1 MTASALPLSEAAS
14 VPALLRRW
22 APALFVLPLTLA
34 LLLAFVWPLLEGAV
48 NSFHPFTRAGIDK
61 TTWTLANYAALFD
74 SYYFGI
80 LLRTVRISL
89 IVTAVTA
96 LLAYPVAIYIAE
108 LRPRAQALM
117 LLVYMAPW
125 LVNVVVK
132 AFGWS
137 LILSTS
143 GVINQSLRALGLIDA
158 PLRLML
164 NETGVVIGLVH
175 GHFIFVLLPVW
186 AALSALD
193 PNLRW
198 AAGTLGAKPWQIFWK
213 VTLPLTLPALFAG
226 LIINFTMNMTAF
238 ATPALLGG
246 ARARVVSYLAY
257 EVNLVDLNWP
267 LGSAMAV
274 ALLAITSLLVWFS
287 QRIAS
292 SGKRR
297 VVFEG
302 AR

>member
-1 MTASALPLSEAAS
+1 MSHAKGAPAAPVS
-14 VPALLRRW
+14 WRRW
-22 APALFVLPLTLA
+22 APTIFVLPLGLM
-34 LLLAFVWPLLEGAV
+34 LLGAFVWPLLEGV
-48 NSFHPFTRAGIDK
+48 INSFHPHTRTGID
-61 TTWTLANYAALFD
+61 TTAWTLANYRALVD
-74 SYYFGI
+74 PYYFGV
-80 LLRTVRISL
+80 LLRTLRVSL
-89 IVTAVTA
+89 IVTLVTGC
-96 LLAYPVAIYIAE
+96 LAYPVAIYIAR
-108 LRPRAQALM
+108 LQPRAQALM

-137 LILSTS
+137 LLLSS
-143 GVINQSLRALGLIDA
+143 NGVINQVLKALGLIDT

-175 GHFIFVLLPVW
+175 GHFIFVLLPLW

-198 AAGTLGAKPWQIFWK
+198 AAATLGARPWQIFSR
-213 VTLPLTLPALFAG
+213 VVVPLTLPALFAG

-274 ALLAITSLLVWFS
+274 GLLAVTLALIWLS
-287 QRIAS
+287 QRVTA

-297 VVFEG
+297 VMFEG
-302 AR
+302 AA

>member
-1 MTASALPLSEAAS
+1 VSALSLSEAAPS
-14 VPALLRRW
+14 SSLLRRW
-22 APALFVLPLTLA
+22 APALFVLPLCLA
-34 LLLAFVWPLLEGAV
+34 LAGAFVWPLLEGIV
-48 NSFHPFTRAGIDK
+48 NSFHPFTRAGIDT
-61 TTWTLANYAALFD
+61 TTWTLANYAKLYD
-74 SYYFGI
+74 SYYLGI
-80 LLRTVRISL
+80 LIRTIRISL
-89 IVTAVTA
+89 IVSAITA
-96 LLAYPVAIYIAE
+96 LLAYPVAIYIAS
-108 LRPRAQALM
+108 LGGRAQALM

-137 LILSTS
+137 LILASN
-143 GVINQSLRALGLIDA
+143 GVLNQALRALGLIDA

-175 GHFIFVLLPVW
+175 GHFIFVLLPLW
-186 AALSALD
+186 AALCALD

-198 AAGTLGAKPWQIFWK
+198 AAGTLGARSWQIFRR
-213 VTLPLTLPALFAG
+213 VTLPLTLPALSAG

-246 ARARVVSYLAY
+246 ARARVVAYLAY

-274 ALLAITSLLVWFS
+274 ALLIITCALVWLS
-287 QRIAS
+287 QRVAA

>member
-1 MTASALPLSEAAS
+1 MTASALPLSEAGPGIATW
-14 VPALLRRW
+14 RRW
-22 APALFVLPLTLA
+22 APAIFVLPLSLV
-34 LLLAFVWPLLEGAV
+34 LVGAFVWPLLDGAI
-48 NSFHPFTRAGIDK
+48 NSLHPHTRTGIDR
-61 TTWTLANYAALFD
+61 TVWTLENYQKLID
-74 SYYFGI
+74 PYYFGV
-80 LLRTVRISL
+80 LLRTLRVSL
-89 IVTAVTA
+89 ITTLVTACLT
-96 LLAYPVAIYIAE
+96 YPVAIYIE
-108 LRPRAQALM
+108 QLKPRAQAVM
-117 LLVYMAPW
+117 LLIYMAPW

-137 LILSTS
+137 LLLSS
-143 GVINQSLRALGLIDA
+143 NGVINQTLRALGLIDS

-164 NETGVVIGLVH
+164 NETGILIGLVH

-198 AAGTLGAKPWQIFWK
+198 AAATLGARPWHIFWR

-226 LIINFTMNMTAF
+226 LMINFTMNMTAF

-274 ALLAITSLLVWFS
+274 VLLVITLGLVWLS
-287 QRIAS
+287 QRAAA

-302 AR
+302 AA

>member
-1 MTASALPLSEAAS
+1 VSALPLTEATP
-14 VPALLRRW
+14 PAALPWRRW
-22 APALFVLPLTLA
+22 APAIFVLPLGLM
-34 LLLAFVWPLLEGAV
+34 LLGAFVWPLAESVL
-48 NSFHPFTRAGIDK
+48 NSFHPNTRAGID
-61 TTWTLANYAALFD
+61 TTKWTLANYAALVD
-74 SYYFGI
+74 PYYFGV
-80 LLRTVRISL
+80 LLRTLRISL
-89 IVTAVTA
+89 IVTLVTGG
-96 LLAYPVAIYIAE
+96 LAYPVAIYIAS
-108 LRPRAQALM
+108 LRPRGQALM

-137 LILSTS
+137 LILASN
-143 GVINQSLRALGLIDA
+143 GVINQALRALGVIDT

-175 GHFIFVLLPVW
+175 GHFIFVLLPLW

-193 PNLRW
+193 SNVRW
-198 AAGTLGAKPWQIFWK
+198 AAATLGARPWQIFSR
-213 VTLPLTLPALFAG
+213 VVVPLTLPALLAG

-274 ALLAITSLLVWFS
+274 GLLAVTMVLIWLS
-287 QRIAS
+287 QRVTA

-302 AR
+302 AT

>member
-1 MTASALPLSEAAS
+1 M
-14 VPALLRRW
+14 LRRW
-22 APALFVLPLTLA
+22 APALFVLPLCLA
-34 LLLAFVWPLLEGAV
+34 LTVAFVWPLVESV
-48 NSFHPFTRAGIDK
+48 INSFHPFTRAGIDTK
-61 TTWTLANYAALFD
+61 VWTLANYAKLAD
-74 SYYFGI
+74 SYYLGI
-80 LLRTVRISL
+80 LLRTVRVSL

-96 LLAYPVAIYIAE
+96 VLAYPVAIYIAS
-108 LRPRAQALM
+108 LQGRGQALM

-137 LILSTS
+137 LILASN
-143 GVINQSLRALGLIDA
+143 GIINQALKGLGLIDT
-158 PLRLML
+158 PVRLML
-164 NETGVVIGLVH
+164 NETGIVIGLIH

-186 AALSALD
+186 AALCALD

-198 AAGTLGAKPWQIFWK
+198 AAGTLGARSWQIFRR

-246 ARARVVSYLAY
+246 ARARVVAFLAY

-274 ALLAITSLLVWFS
+274 ALLVITCALVILS
-287 QRIAS
+287 QRVAA

>member
-1 MTASALPLSEAAS
+1 MSALSLREAA
-14 VPALLRRW
+14 PAAPLLRRW
-22 APALFVLPLTLA
+22 APALFVLPLCLA
-34 LLLAFVWPLLEGAV
+34 LGFAFIWPLLESMV
-48 NSFHPFTRAGIDK
+48 NSFHPFTRAGIDMS
-61 TTWTLANYAALFD
+61 TWTLANYAKLLD
-74 SYYFGI
+74 SYYLGI
-80 LLRTVRISL
+80 LLRTVRVSL
-89 IVTAVTA
+89 IVTGFTA
-96 LLAYPVAIYIAE
+96 LLCYPVALYIAS
-108 LRPRAQALM
+108 LQPRAQAIM

-137 LILSTS
+137 LILASN
-143 GVINQSLRALGLIDA
+143 GVINQALKALGLIDT

-164 NETGVVIGLVH
+164 NETGIVIGLVH

-186 AALSALD
+186 AALCALD
-193 PNLRW
+193 PNLKW
-198 AAGTLGAKPWQIFWK
+198 AAGTLGARSWQIFRR

-246 ARARVVSYLAY
+246 ARARVVAYLAY

-274 ALLAITSLLVWFS
+274 ALLIITCTLVWLS
-287 QRIAS
+287 QRVAA

-297 VVFEG
+297 IMFEG
-302 AR
+302 AQ

>member
-1 MTASALPLSEAAS
+1 MTASALPLSDAA
-14 VPALLRRW
+14 PARPSLRRW
-22 APALFVLPLTLA
+22 APALFVLPLTVA
-34 LLLAFVWPLLEGAV
+34 LVAAFVWPLLEGAV
-48 NSFHPFTRAGIDK
+48 NSFHPFTRAGID
-61 TTWTLANYAALFD
+61 TSTWTLANYAALFD
-74 SYYFGI
+74 SYYAGI

-96 LLAYPVAIYIAE
+96 LLAYPVAIYIAG
-108 LRPRAQALM
+108 LGGRAQAIM
-117 LLVYMAPW
+117 LLIYMAPW

-137 LILSTS
+137 LILGTG
-143 GVINQSLRALGLIDA
+143 GVINQGLRAMGVIDA

-175 GHFIFVLLPVW
+175 GHFIFVLLPLW
-186 AALSALD
+186 AALTALD

-198 AAGTLGAKPWQIFWK
+198 AAGTLGARPWQIFRK
-213 VTLPLTLPALFAG
+213 ITLPLTLPALFAG

-246 ARARVVSYLAY
+246 ARARVVSFLAY

-267 LGSAMAV
+267 LGSAMAM
-274 ALLAITSLLVWFS
+274 ALLAITSLLVWLS
-287 QRIAS
+287 QRVAA

-297 VVFEG
+297 IVFEG

>member
-1 MTASALPLSEAAS
+1 MSALSLSEATA
-14 VPALLRRW
+14 PPQPLRRW
-22 APALFVLPLTLA
+22 APALFVLPLCLA
-34 LLLAFVWPLLEGAV
+34 LAGAFVWPLLEGIV
-48 NSFHPFTRAGIDK
+48 NSFHPFTRAGID
-61 TTWTLANYAALFD
+61 TSTWTLANYAKLPD
-74 SYYFGI
+74 SYYLGI
-80 LLRTVRISL
+80 LLRTIRISL
-89 IVTAVTA
+89 IVSAVTA
-96 LLAYPVAIYIAE
+96 LLAYPVAIYIAS
-108 LRPRAQALM
+108 LGGRAQALM

-137 LILSTS
+137 LILASN
-143 GVINQSLRALGLIDA
+143 GVLNQGLKALGLIDA

-164 NETGVVIGLVH
+164 NETGVVIGLIH
-175 GHFIFVLLPVW
+175 GHFIFVLLPLW
-186 AALSALD
+186 AALCALD

-198 AAGTLGAKPWQIFWK
+198 AAGTLGARSWQIFRRI
-213 VTLPLTLPALFAG
+213 TLPLTLPALFAG

-246 ARARVVSYLAY
+246 ARARVVAYLAY

-274 ALLAITSLLVWFS
+274 ALLVITCALVWLS
-287 QRIAS
+287 QRVAA

>member
-1 MTASALPLSEAAS
+1 MSALSLNEA
-14 VPALLRRW
+14 PAAPPILRRW
-22 APALFVLPLTLA
+22 APALFVLPLCLMLA
-34 LLLAFVWPLLEGAV
+34 GAFVWPLLEGIV
-48 NSFHPFTRAGIDK
+48 NSFHPFTRAGIDT
-61 TTWTLANYAALFD
+61 TTWTLANYAKLPD
-74 SYYFGI
+74 TYYLGI
-80 LLRTVRISL
+80 LLRTIRISL
-89 IVTAVTA
+89 IVSAITA
-96 LLAYPVAIYIAE
+96 LLAYPVAIYIAS
-108 LRPRAQALM
+108 LGGRAQALM

-137 LILSTS
+137 LILASN
-143 GVINQSLRALGLIDA
+143 GVLNQALKALGIIDT

-175 GHFIFVLLPVW
+175 GHFIFVLLPLW
-186 AALSALD
+186 AALCALD

-198 AAGTLGAKPWQIFWK
+198 AAGTLGARSWQIFRR
-213 VTLPLTLPALFAG
+213 VTLPLTMPALFAG

-246 ARARVVSYLAY
+246 ARARVVAYLAY

-274 ALLAITSLLVWFS
+274 ALLIITCALVWLS
-287 QRIAS
+287 QRVAA

>member
-1 MTASALPLSEAAS
+1 MSTLSLARAAPPVTAPW
-14 VPALLRRW
+14 RRW
-22 APALFVLPLTLA
+22 APAIFVAPLALTL
-34 LLLAFVWPLLEGAV
+34 LATFVWPLLQGMV
-48 NSFHPFTRAGIDK
+48 NSFHPNTRTGID
-61 TTWTLANYAALFD
+61 TASWTLANYYALFD
-74 SYYFGI
+74 SYYFGV
-80 LLRTVRISL
+80 LVRTLRISL
-89 IVTAVTA
+89 IVTIVTGC
-96 LLAYPVAIYIAE
+96 LAYPVAIYISR

-137 LILSTS
+137 LLLSS
-143 GVINQSLRALGLIDA
+143 NGVINQALRAMGLIDA

-175 GHFIFVLLPVW
+175 GHFVFVLLPLW

-193 PNLRW
+193 ANLHW
-198 AAGTLGAKPWQIFWK
+198 AAATLGAKPWQIFYR
-213 VTLPLTLPALFAG
+213 VVVPLTLPALVAG

-246 ARARVVSYLAY
+246 ARARVVSFLAY

-274 ALLAITSLLVWFS
+274 GLLAITLILIWLS
-287 QRIAS
+287 QRITA

-302 AR
+302 AA

>member
-1 MTASALPLSEAAS
+1 LPEGGAAIR
-14 VPALLRRW
+14 VNARTRWLPAV
-22 APALFVLPLTLA
+22 FVLPLCLVLA
-34 LLLAFVWPLLEGAV
+34 LAFVWPLVDATV
-48 NSFHPFTRAGIDK
+48 NSFHPFTRAGIDRSA
-61 TTWTLANYAALFD
+61 WTLANYAKLAD
-74 SYYFGI
+74 TYYLGI
-80 LLRTVRISL
+80 LWRTIRVSL
-89 IVTAVTA
+89 IVTLVTA
-96 LLAYPVAIYIAE
+96 ALAYPVAIYIVG
-108 LRPRAQALM
+108 LKPRAQALY
-117 LLVYMAPW
+117 LLIYMTPW

-137 LILSTS
+137 LLLSAN
-143 GVINQSLRALGLIDA
+143 GIINQSLKALGVIES

-164 NETGVVIGLVH
+164 NETGIVIGLTH
-175 GHFIFVLLPVW
+175 GHFIFVLLPLW
-186 AALSALD
+186 AALSGLD

-198 AAGTLGAKPWQIFWK
+198 AAANLGARGWDIFRR

-246 ARARVVSYLAY
+246 ARARVASFLAY
-257 EVNLVDLNWP
+257 EVNLVELNWP

-274 ALLAITSLLVWFS
+274 ALLAISLALIWLS
-287 QRIAS
+287 QRATS
-292 SGKRR
+292 AGNRR